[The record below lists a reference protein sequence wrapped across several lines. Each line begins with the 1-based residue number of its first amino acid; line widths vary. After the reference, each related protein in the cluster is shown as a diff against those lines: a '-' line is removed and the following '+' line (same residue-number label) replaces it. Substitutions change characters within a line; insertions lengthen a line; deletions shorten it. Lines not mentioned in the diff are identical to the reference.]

1 MTDQELI
8 KALRCCYEDG
18 NCTQC
23 PFIPGSDDCQN
34 AITPTLFERMEAL
47 LAENELYYRE
57 IARLKAEC
65 DHFRDLTKKMWCEK
79 QYCKGTGANA
89 SKVESFRCT
98 GEKCPFELGDI
109 RRCTMRGCP
118 WRTTPRTEVE

>member
-8 KALRCCYEDG
+8 KALRFCSSRDCDECERAF
-18 NCTQC
+18 NCPSQSMTELA
-23 PFIPGSDDCQN
+23 DR
-34 AITPTLFERMEAL
+34 LEAL
-47 LAENELYYRE
+47 LAENEMYYRE

-65 DHFRDLTKKMWCEK
+65 DHFRDLTKKLWCEK
-79 QYCKGTGANA
+79 RYGEDTGANT

-98 GEKCPFELGDI
+98 GEKCALEIGDI
-109 RRCTMRGCP
+109 RRCTMRNCP